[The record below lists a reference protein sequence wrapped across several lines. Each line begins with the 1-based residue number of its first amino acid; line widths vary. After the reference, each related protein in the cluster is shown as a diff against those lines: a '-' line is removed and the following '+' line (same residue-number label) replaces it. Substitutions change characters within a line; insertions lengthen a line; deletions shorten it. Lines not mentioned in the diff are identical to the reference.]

1 MTDHAE
7 ICRINADGTTT
18 YHWENIEAAA
28 QKWQPGCDD
37 LSVYLSKLLLP
48 LRPSREW
55 VGLTEVD
62 PSVEQL
68 DQIID
73 LLARTHVRISARE
86 LLRVWIVAYT
96 RAIEAK
102 LKEKNS

>member
-18 YHWENIEAAA
+18 YHWDNIEEAATR
-28 QKWQPGCDD
+28 WQPGCDD

-55 VGLTEVD
+55 VGLTDEGIAM
-62 PSVEQL
+62 L
-68 DQIID
+68 DWESFATKRDCVQ
-73 LLARTHVRISARE
+73 
-86 LLRVWIVAYT
+86 
-96 RAIEAK
+96 AIEVM
-102 LKEKNS
+102 LKEKNT